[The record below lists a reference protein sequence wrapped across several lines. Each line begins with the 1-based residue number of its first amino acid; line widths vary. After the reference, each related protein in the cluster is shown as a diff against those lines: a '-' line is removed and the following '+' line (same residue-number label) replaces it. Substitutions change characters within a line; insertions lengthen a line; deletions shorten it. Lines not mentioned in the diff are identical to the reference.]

1 MNKSDFNKELF
12 SNIEISNRMKKELYE
27 NCKRGK
33 RAGDFRFR
41 YAGALTALIGVIV
54 FGCTGAASY
63 AYYQSVQMRMEAMP
77 ETEIHEYAL
86 DLENDTGVTIDDAY
100 SRKLSD
106 EEALK
111 VAELERKYNAEGQY
125 PEGDVARV
133 ATLAEWDG
141 KSVCYVEEDH
151 KLHLPETMTDE
162 DLLEFIDY
170 STKKDYVME
179 QEAKEVTDNTPS
191 PYVTLEG
198 TSEADLVKAARP
210 ALEKLFGNDV
220 ASGWNTRVEA
230 FKPSATDPSLG
241 TSHDMYFIYWEQVGG
256 SSNSTDY
263 VVVINMD
270 DSSIGAVAVR
280 GREHF
285 ASLESFTDAEAESR
299 LKADLPKVLS
309 ELERLYGYK
318 NPVIETEEVCYD
330 YTDYGENDARQLRY
344 VFNFNGTTVDVMW
357 DLGTEKLA
365 SVEFFNE

>member
-1 MNKSDFNKELF
+1 MNNIFDEELF
-12 SNIEISNRMKKELYE
+12 SNIEISDRLKKELYE

-33 RAGDFRFR
+33 RTGDFRFR
-41 YAGALTALIGVIV
+41 YAGALTALIGFIG
-54 FGCTGAASY
+54 FACTGIASY
-63 AYYQSVQMRMEAMP
+63 AYYQSVQMRMESMP
-77 ETEIHEYAL
+77 ETEIHEYVS
-86 DLENDTGVTIDDAY
+86 DLENDTGVTIDDSY

-111 VAELERKYNAEGQY
+111 VADLERKYNSQGMY
-125 PEGDVARV
+125 PEENVERV

-141 KSVCYVEEDH
+141 NSVCYVEEDH
-151 KLHLPETMTDE
+151 KLHLPDNMTEE

-179 QEAKEVTDNTPS
+179 QEAAEITDDTPS
-191 PYVTLEG
+191 PYVNLEG
-198 TSEADLVKAARP
+198 VSEADLVKAARP
-210 ALEKLFGNDV
+210 ALEKLFGKDV

-230 FKPSATDPSLG
+230 FMPSATDPSLG
-241 TSHDMYFIYWEQVGG
+241 TSHDMYFIYWEQIGG

-285 ASLESFTDAEAESR
+285 ASLESFSDEEAESR
-299 LKADLPKVLS
+299 LKSDLPKVLA
-309 ELERLYGYK
+309 EIERLYGYK
-318 NPVIETEEVCYD
+318 DPVSVRCEVCYD

-344 VFNFNGTTVDVMW
+344 VFDFGGKTVDVMW
-357 DLGTEKLA
+357 DLGPKKLA